1 MGHKQKRVKLGRD
14 VKAEVDKEWREV
26 DWRGSFESQ
35 TSERRLSR
43 RIPILDNKYSIN
55 FLKAKNELNCC

>member
-26 DWRGSFESQ
+26 DWRGSGGDESTWGQ
-35 TSERRLSR
+35 ATV
-43 RIPILDNKYSIN
+43 
-55 FLKAKNELNCC
+55 